1 MWYYIYYISYPVCM
15 WMLLCCFHKLS
26 HALNGRPVIHDN
38 ADMGG
43 QHLDMWIALAKSE
56 KPILIVQRTEQVRSY
71 NLLWCWWLC
80 CVHQLYTGLHPIWL
94 CEWNV
99 VAAGG
104 VHVTTIYHSTNII
117 TPRVCVQCANMREW
131 LVDCLKRFLVLNL
144 GYVRSRCVQVW
155 GRLKFAVCSF
165 LPASGNHFC
174 CGGCW
179 RESLLQ
185 HII

>member
-117 TPRVCVQCANMREW
+117 TPRVCAMCEYARMIGWLFKTFSCATSW
-131 LVDCLKRFLVLNL
+131 VCALALCVS
-144 GYVRSRCVQVW
+144 VR
-155 GRLKFAVCSF
+155 KTEVCSLQ
-165 LPASGNHFC
+165 LPA
-174 CGGCW
+174 
-179 RESLLQ
+179 RKR
-185 HII
+185 